1 MKPGLISFVFLLL
14 AGCGGTHSIREV
26 NVPVIVPCVTSIPE
40 EPSFPLQ
47 EASGSEDLFTLV
59 KKSLSEIELRKGYE
73 LKLKSA
79 LTACVK

>member
-1 MKPGLISFVFLLL
+1 MKQYLVSTILLL
-14 AGCGGTHSIREV
+14 LVGCGGNQSIREV
-26 NVPVIVPCVTSIPE
+26 PVPVIVPCVTSIPE
-40 EPSFPLQ
+40 EPTFPLQ
-47 EASGSEDLFTLV
+47 EANASEDLFTLV